1 MNGTEEAVGD
11 EGVEK
16 RLRSQAHWIYVESA
30 IAALILTVLSF
41 YFASV
46 LSEAARSSEGLS
58 LEQAADFLIRHGYV
72 LLFGWVLLEQMG
84 LPIPA
89 VPLLI
94 AAGALTRA
102 GKMNLTFAVVLA
114 FIAVILADLF
124 WYSLGR
130 YRGGRILKLLC
141 RISLE
146 PDSCVRRTENLFV
159 RHGVHSL
166 LVAKFIPGLN
176 TAAPSLAGVFRMPVR
191 RFMIFDSLGG
201 LFWVV
206 TFTSLGL
213 IFSDQLEQIAVR
225 ALSWGGWA
233 IAVLAG
239 SLAAYILWK
248 FIQRQRFLR
257 RLRIA
262 RITPKELMDK
272 LMAGENISIVD
283 LRQPMDIEAFPQ
295 MIPGALRIAME
306 EIEERHGED
315 SPGSRR
321 RPLLLVTQRSDQR
334 PGGAAAASQGNHQGS
349 TARRRDRCLASVR
362 FPIRYRKSRQETRCP
377 LRKGQFATITLLR
390 YSHLSNTPSDPL

>member
-1 MNGTEEAVGD
+1 MNGTEEPVGD

-16 RLRSQAHWIYVESA
+16 RLRSLAHWIYIESA

-41 YFASV
+41 FFGSV
-46 LSEAARSSEGLS
+46 LTEAARSSKGLS
-58 LEQAADFLIRHGYV
+58 LEQAADFLIRHGYA

-94 AAGALTRA
+94 AAGALA
-102 GKMNLTFAVVLA
+102 GGGKMNLTFAVALA

-166 LVAKFIPGLN
+166 LVAKFVPGLN
-176 TAAPSLAGVFRMPVR
+176 TAAPSLAGIFRMPVR
-191 RFMIFDSLGG
+191 RFMIFDSLGA
-201 LFWVV
+201 LLWVV
-206 TFTSLGL
+206 SVTSLGL
-213 IFSDQLEQIAVR
+213 IFSDQLEQIALR
-225 ALSWGGWA
+225 WSGWLV
-233 IAVLAG
+233 AVLAG
-239 SLAAYILWK
+239 SLAAYVLWK
-248 FIQRQRFLR
+248 FIQRRRFIR

-272 LMAGENISIVD
+272 LTAGENISIVD
-283 LRQPMDIEAFPQ
+283 LRQPLDIEAFPQ

-306 EIEERHGED
+306 EIEQRHEEI
-315 SPGSRR
+315 P
-321 RPLLLVTQRSDQR
+321 
-334 PGGAAAASQGNHQGS
+334 
-349 TARRRDRCLASVR
+349 RDRDVVLYCS
-362 FPIRYRKSRQETRCP
+362 
-377 LRKGQFATITLLR
+377 
-390 YSHLSNTPSDPL
+390 

>member
-1 MNGTEEAVGD
+1 MNGTEEPVGD
-11 EGVEK
+11 EGVQK
-16 RLRSQAHWIYVESA
+16 RLRSPAHWIYVESA

-102 GKMNLTFAVVLA
+102 GKMNLTFAVALA

-146 PDSCVRRTENLFV
+146 PDSCVRRTENLFI
-159 RHGVHSL
+159 RHGVRSL

-176 TAAPSLAGVFRMPVR
+176 TAAPSLAGVFRMPLR
-191 RFMIFDSLGG
+191 RFLIFDSLGA

-206 TFTSLGL
+206 TVTSLGL
-213 IFSDQLEQIAVR
+213 IFSEQLEQV
-225 ALSWGGWA
+225 ALRWGGWLV
-233 IAVLAG
+233 AVLAG
-239 SLAAYILWK
+239 SLAAYVLWK
-248 FIQRQRFLR
+248 FIQRRRFLR

-272 LMAGENISIVD
+272 LTAGETISIVD

-306 EIEERHGED
+306 EIEERHAEI
-315 SPGSRR
+315 P
-321 RPLLLVTQRSDQR
+321 
-334 PGGAAAASQGNHQGS
+334 
-349 TARRRDRCLASVR
+349 RDRDVVLYCS
-362 FPIRYRKSRQETRCP
+362 
-377 LRKGQFATITLLR
+377 
-390 YSHLSNTPSDPL
+390 

>member
-1 MNGTEEAVGD
+1 MNGTEEPVGD

-41 YFASV
+41 FFASV
-46 LSEAARSSEGLS
+46 LSQAASSSEGLS
-58 LEQAADFLIRHGYV
+58 LEQTADFLIRHGYV

-102 GKMNLTFAVVLA
+102 DKMNLTFAVALA

-159 RHGVHSL
+159 RHGVYSL

-176 TAAPSLAGVFRMPVR
+176 TAAPSLAGIFRMPLR

-201 LFWVV
+201 FFWVV
-206 TFTSLGL
+206 TFTSLGV

-248 FIQRQRFLR
+248 FIQRRRFLR

-272 LMAGENISIVD
+272 LTAGESISIVD
-283 LRQPMDIEAFPQ
+283 LRQPIDIEAFPQ

-306 EIEERHGED
+306 EIEDRHGEI
-315 SPGSRR
+315 P
-321 RPLLLVTQRSDQR
+321 
-334 PGGAAAASQGNHQGS
+334 
-349 TARRRDRCLASVR
+349 RDRDVVLYCS
-362 FPIRYRKSRQETRCP
+362 
-377 LRKGQFATITLLR
+377 
-390 YSHLSNTPSDPL
+390 